1 MKRSIGATYLKL
13 SAKLGEPSE
22 LSLRKQFCLQ
32 YLKWGVSTR
41 REDKEKF
48 VELAKLW
55 RKEKGRVGSYRTL
68 LERKARKL
76 FQQVRKHKRLAPSR
90 EGAREHGLMQKE
102 QGIGIH
108 DPARAEKRKES
119 SRIALKARFEQNAH
133 PCMMDWIVH
142 NVATGESFKITNL
155 RKFCRENNLDMRN
168 MWRAVSK
175 PGRTCKGWRVERYS
189 EEWDNL

>member
-1 MKRSIGATYLKL
+1 M
-13 SAKLGEPSE
+13 
-22 LSLRKQFCLQ
+22 SLRKQFCLQ

-48 VELAKLW
+48 VDLAKLW

-108 DPARAEKRKES
+108 DPALIEKRKES
-119 SRIALKARFEQNAH
+119 SRRALKARFEQNAH
-133 PCMMDWIVH
+133 PSMMDWIVH